1 MRGKLRPGG
10 EADSRPPRAVLNATR
25 ALREDLTARLEARL
39 PRMNYAQPAEFSVGP
54 GESPDLRYI
63 EIVRREQDLLVK
75 GAAFVGRSVPS
86 NLGMPD
92 LNPTGLEEVLRTLRS
107 LHIAHVVVSAALG
120 AGVEAVGEIKVPA
133 TNKRKRSDAGFVRTH
148 RVDFELHG
156 TPRSVRDTLAAIADG
171 QPYLA
176 LDDVRIETM
185 DEDGARVRC
194 RFGALALML
203 DAEQSVLQEATD

>member
-1 MRGKLRPGG
+1 
-10 EADSRPPRAVLNATR
+10 
-25 ALREDLTARLEARL
+25 
-39 PRMNYAQPAEFSVGP
+39 
-54 GESPDLRYI
+54 
-63 EIVRREQDLLVK
+63 
-75 GAAFVGRSVPS
+75 
-86 NLGMPD
+86 MPD

-133 TNKRKRSDAGFVRTH
+133 TNKRKRRDAGIVRTH